1 MLSDNTPPPCQ
12 CKSALFLIF
21 FLSKPTDLV
30 VTNDK
35 VVFIFSGLLL
45 LWGRSQKTAE
55 YQLRLKPDWYFL
67 YIFVPSSPCLEK
79 SVCFTES
86 LAISAVQK
94 KANDPVENENWEY
107 TLHMAVFPE
116 NVLRT
121 QCLLMP
127 HFEEAAAEGPHLPLH
142 WGLSQCN
149 PARESNTA
157 LKASVTPSHLLAAG
171 CFLRESNLDGAPCL
185 IKDGQDW
192 LRYPLERTF

>member
-1 MLSDNTPPPCQ
+1 MWSDNTPPPCQ
-12 CKSALFLIF
+12 RKSTVFLIF

-30 VTNDK
+30 VANDK

-45 LWGRSQKTAE
+45 LWGRSQKIAE
-55 YQLRLKPDWYFL
+55 YQSRFKPDWYFL
-67 YIFVPSSPCLEK
+67 YICAPSSPCLEK
-79 SVCFTES
+79 SVCVTDSLVISAVTES

-94 KANDPVENENWEY
+94 KANDPVENANWEY

-142 WGLSQCN
+142 WELSQCN
-149 PARESNTA
+149 PARE
-157 LKASVTPSHLLAAG
+157 
-171 CFLRESNLDGAPCL
+171 
-185 IKDGQDW
+185 
-192 LRYPLERTF
+192 